1 MQSYILYFIV
11 VLIYAYLIMLT
22 VKAIARGIEAKNIKK
37 KYKLKK

>member
-11 VLIYAYLIMLT
+11 VLIFAFLIMLT

-37 KYKLKK
+37 KDKLKK